1 MEIGELLTLYLV
13 DLQAGFRKHILDG
26 ETTLTQSLILLTI
39 PDDGF
44 DMTTLSQQIGVDNST
59 ATRLIGNL
67 IRKGWVYK
75 ERSEADRRS
84 SLVRLTNKGEAVR
97 KKIEK
102 RIDEYGDIIQGSLPS
117 EDVEET
123 KEILSA
129 FYWSLVKAR
138 LK

>member
-13 DLQAGFRKHILDG
+13 DLQAGFRKNILEGDL
-26 ETTLTQSLILLTI
+26 TLTQSLILLTI

-44 DMTTLSQQIGVDNST
+44 DMTSLSQQIGVDNST
-59 ATRLIGNL
+59 ATRLVDNL
-67 IRKGWVYK
+67 MKKRWVLK
-75 ERSEADRRS
+75 ERNEADRRS
-84 SLVRLTNKGEAVR
+84 SLVKLTGKGEAIR

-102 RIDEYGDIIQGSLPS
+102 RIDEYGEMVKSSLPP
-117 EDVEET
+117 EDLEET
-123 KEILSA
+123 KEILST

>member
-13 DLQAGFRKHILDG
+13 DLQAGFRKNILEGDL
-26 ETTLTQSLILLTI
+26 TLTQSLILLTI

-44 DMTTLSQQIGVDNST
+44 DMTSLSQQIGVDNST
-59 ATRLIGNL
+59 ATRLVDNL
-67 IRKGWVYK
+67 IKKRWVLK
-75 ERSEADRRS
+75 EKNVADRRS
-84 SLVRLTNKGEAVR
+84 SLVKLTGKGEAIR

-102 RIDEYGDIIQGSLPS
+102 RIDEYGEMVKSSLPP
-117 EDVEET
+117 EDLEET
-123 KEILSA
+123 KEILST